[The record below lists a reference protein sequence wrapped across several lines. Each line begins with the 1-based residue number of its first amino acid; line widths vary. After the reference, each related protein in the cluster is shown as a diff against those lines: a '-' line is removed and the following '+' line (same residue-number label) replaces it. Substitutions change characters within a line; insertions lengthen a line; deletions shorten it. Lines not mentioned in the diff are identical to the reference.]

1 MSGKRRR
8 FIMIIVYSDL
18 LIELYRLTSSMVV
31 LILLATAPLKLCHR
45 LGDQT
50 AKTSGEY
57 ITHMRE

>member
-18 LIELYRLTSSMVV
+18 LIELYRITFSMVV
-31 LILLATAPLKLCHR
+31 LILLATAPLKLCHT

-50 AKTSGEY
+50 AKTSEEY